1 MLGTN
6 KQDLPHGKTSGRT
19 AAVMN
24 VAIIGS
30 GNVGRALGAAI
41 VNAGYAVTLTASDP
55 DNAAAAATAIGASV
69 APTNRDA
76 ASDADIVIVAVPYPA
91 EPDVAAEIREAVAGK
106 PVVDVANPMNSDL
119 SGSASETSAAEEL
132 QAQLPDAHV
141 VKAFNTIF
149 ASNQANPRPEVDG
162 YVAGDDPDAK
172 REVMSLVEAM
182 GFRPIDV
189 GSLRA
194 ARALEAMAIVNIGI
208 NVRDGGSWTSAW
220 KLDR

>member
-1 MLGTN
+1 M
-6 KQDLPHGKTSGRT
+6 K
-19 AAVMN
+19 

-41 VNAGYAVTLTASDP
+41 VNAGHEVTLTASDP
-55 DNAAAAATAIGASV
+55 NNAAAAATAIGASS

-76 ASDADIVIVAVPYPA
+76 ARDASIVIVAVPYTA
-91 EPDVAAEIREAVAGK
+91 EPGVAEEIRDAVAGK
-106 PVVDVANPMNSDL
+106 PVIDVANPMTPDL

-149 ASNQANPRPEVDG
+149 ASNQANPRADVDG
-162 YVAGDDPDAK
+162 YVAGDDPEAK
-172 REVMSLVEAM
+172 REVISLVEAM
-182 GFRPIDV
+182 GFTPVDV

-194 ARALEAMAIVNIGI
+194 ARALEGMAIVNIGI

-220 KLDR
+220 KLAR